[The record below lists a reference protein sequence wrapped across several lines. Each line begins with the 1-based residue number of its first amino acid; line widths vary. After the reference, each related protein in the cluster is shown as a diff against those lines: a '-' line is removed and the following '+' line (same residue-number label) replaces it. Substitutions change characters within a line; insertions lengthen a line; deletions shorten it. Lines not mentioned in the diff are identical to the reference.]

1 MAVNDDLADDAVLR
15 SVRSI
20 RAANGIWRELLP
32 ILRTVER
39 DLLAKL
45 ETGAPTTLQSRRA
58 QALLR
63 DIRRLIDGGVSEF
76 VNRLEGR
83 GVELAEI
90 EESAAFRSLERRVP
104 LAIDW
109 TRPSGVLLEAVATT
123 KPFNGALLKDHMAKW
138 ADDVVFAMQA
148 EIRTGII
155 EGEGI
160 EPMQRRLRRVAEIKY
175 IRDART
181 IARTY
186 TAHVTNAARANLYE
200 QNEDVISKEQ
210 WLATLDDRTCIRC
223 AKLDNKTFSVGKG
236 TQAPLHMNC
245 RCLRI
250 PITRSA
256 EALAER
262 GIVGT
267 RAARNADGMTG
278 EVPADMA
285 FPQWLPRQSEAIQ
298 KEVLGA
304 KRFELF
310 KNGTP
315 LHKFVNDENQ
325 IIPLSKLK
333 DL

>member
-83 GVELAEI
+83 GIELAEI

-109 TRPSGVLLEAVATT
+109 TRPSGVLLEAVALTQ
-123 KPFNGALLKDHMAKW
+123 PFEGALLRDHLSKW

-160 EPMQRRLRRVAEIKY
+160 EPMQRRLRRVADIK

-181 IARTY
+181 ISRTY
-186 TAHVTNAARANLYE
+186 AAHVTNAARANLYQ

-210 WLATLDDRTCIRC
+210 WVATLDDRTCIRC
-223 AKLDNKTFSVGKG
+223 AALDNKTFPVGKG

-245 RCLRI
+245 RCVRV

-256 EALAER
+256 EALADR
-262 GIVGT
+262 GVIGT
-267 RAARNADGMTG
+267 RAARNAEGLTG

-285 FPQWLPRQSEAIQ
+285 FPQWLRRQSEETQ
-298 KEVLGA
+298 REVLGA
-304 KRFELF
+304 RRFDLF

-315 LHKFVNDENQ
+315 IDKFVNDENE
-325 IIPLSKLK
+325 IITLRKLK
-333 DL
+333 V